1 MLTKPWLNPWKTYQN
16 VHFTI
21 FPALRAC
28 NFVKKNVYRR
38 RYFSKVLTTIFRGSV
53 FLKVDLTYTIIIEC
67 CSVVGKLFLMK
78 LPVNHERYFNEQWTK
93 VCCIETNLRDCYE
106 QTRLNYSNAV
116 HVYRDDINNLDLRKF
131 DINLLGKKTF
141 INIQTVF
148 ICWPFKHALIFKKE
162 FRLQF

>member
-1 MLTKPWLNPWKTYQN
+1 MPTKPWLNPWKTYQN

-28 NFVKKNVYRR
+28 NFVKKNVYRG
-38 RYFSKVLTTIFRGSV
+38 RYFSKVLTTISRGSI
-53 FLKVDLTYTIIIEC
+53 FLKVDLTYTIIIKC

-116 HVYRDDINNLDLRKF
+116 HVYRDDSNNLDLRKVSHKSVG
-131 DINLLGKKTF
+131 GKKILSTF
-141 INIQTVF
+141 RRFSFVDYLNT
-148 ICWPFKHALIFKKE
+148 L
-162 FRLQF
+162 